1 VIDLSYAAAAVLG
14 MRGAGVGKVKIE
26 GLTQQEARV
35 AREQEQSLASITPA
49 D

>member
-1 VIDLSYAAAAVLG
+1 

-26 GLTQQEARV
+26 GLSQQEARAA
-35 AREQEQSLASITPA
+35 ARDQSLASNNSV

>member
-1 VIDLSYAAAAVLG
+1 

-26 GLTQQEARV
+26 GLTQQEARA